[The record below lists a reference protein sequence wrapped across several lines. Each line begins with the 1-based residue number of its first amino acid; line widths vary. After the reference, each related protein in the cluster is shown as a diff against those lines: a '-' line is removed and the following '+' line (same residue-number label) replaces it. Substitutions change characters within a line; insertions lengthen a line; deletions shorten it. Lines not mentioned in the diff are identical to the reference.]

1 MNEENQNLE
10 SENDTQ
16 FEDSLIDWP
25 APGQKLKAIREELG
39 LSHARV
45 AESLHITAHY
55 VKALEDAQYDK
66 LPGKTFVKGYF
77 KAYAR
82 FLGTNVDDIMSCYDQ
97 HVTALEESVESEASV
112 QRAKKTYDQNIRWMI
127 CAAVIIV
134 LVVAVSWWFSG
145 SDEDSAANIS
155 ESDDKLVAGLT
166 GTPGDAMRN
175 NNAPVA
181 QVEEQVTAEV
191 LIASMAQA
199 NTKADNISKKVSGDA
214 SLGVRSATSITELV
228 ESTIAVSLGEVSQQ
242 QVENNTGI
250 NQQSNVE
257 VVLSE
262 VSSTENNDS
271 ELVLAKPTNELELNL
286 ALTTASVTD
295 GGEDQLQSNENQIT
309 SIEMDTPDYS
319 VISLENKRKIEL
331 EIEGNDLLEVHFLG
345 ESWIQVDNAEQ
356 TRLYHDMLKMGDD
369 LSIKGTAPFNILVG
383 DASVVEMTF
392 NASEVDVLSR
402 IRSDNSARL
411 LLQRKN
417 R

>member
-1 MNEENQNLE
+1 MSEENQNME
-10 SENDTQ
+10 SETDNQ
-16 FEDSLIDWP
+16 SEDSSIDWP

-77 KAYAR
+77 KAYAK

-97 HVTALEESVESEASV
+97 HVTALEESVESEANV
-112 QRAKKTYDQNIRWMI
+112 QRAKKAYDQNIRWMI

-134 LVVAVSWWFSG
+134 LVVGVSWWFSR
-145 SDEDSAANIS
+145 SEDTAANIS
-155 ESDDKLVAGLT
+155 ENDDKLVAGLT

-181 QVEEQVTAEV
+181 QINEQVTAEALV
-191 LIASMAQA
+191 ASMAQA
-199 NTKADNISKKVSGDA
+199 NTEVDNISEKVSGDA
-214 SLGVRSATSITELV
+214 SLGASTATSITELM
-228 ESTIAVSLGEVSQQ
+228 ESTIAVSLGEVSQEE
-242 QVENNTGI
+242 VENNTGI

-257 VVLSE
+257 GLLSE
-262 VSSTENNDS
+262 VSSTENNGS
-271 ELVLAKPTNELELNL
+271 ELVLAQTTNELELNL
-286 ALTTASVTD
+286 ALTTASKTD
-295 GGEDQLQSNENQIT
+295 NGDEQLQLNENQIT
-309 SIEMDTPDYS
+309 SVEMGAPEYT
-319 VISLENKRKIEL
+319 VTRLENKRKIEL
-331 EIEGNDLLEVHFLG
+331 EIEGNDVLEVHFLG
-345 ESWIQVDNAEQ
+345 DSWIQIDNAEQ
-356 TRLYHDMLKMGDD
+356 TRLYHDMLNMGDD
-369 LSIKGTAPFNILVG
+369 LTIKGTAPFNILIG

-411 LLQRKN
+411 ILQREN

>member
-1 MNEENQNLE
+1 MSEENQNME
-10 SENDTQ
+10 PETDNQS
-16 FEDSLIDWP
+16 EDSSIDWP
-25 APGQKLKAIREELG
+25 APGQKLKAIRQELG

-77 KAYAR
+77 KAYAK

-97 HVTALEESVESEASV
+97 HVTALEESVESEANV
-112 QRAKKTYDQNIRWMI
+112 QRAKKAYDQNIRWMI

-134 LVVAVSWWFSG
+134 LVVGVSWWFSR
-145 SDEDSAANIS
+145 SEDTAANIS
-155 ESDDKLVAGLT
+155 ENDNKLVAGLT
-166 GTPGDAMRN
+166 GMPGDVMRN
-175 NNAPVA
+175 NNVPVA
-181 QVEEQVTAEV
+181 QVNKQVTAEA

-199 NTKADNISKKVSGDA
+199 NTKADNISEKVSGDA
-214 SLGVRSATSITELV
+214 SLGASTATSITELV
-228 ESTIAVSLGEVSQQ
+228 ESTLAVSLGEVSQEE
-242 QVENNTGI
+242 VENNTGI

-257 VVLSE
+257 GLLSE
-262 VSSTENNDS
+262 VSSTENNGS
-271 ELVLAKPTNELELNL
+271 ELVLAQTTNELELNL
-286 ALTTASVTD
+286 ALTTASKTD
-295 GGEDQLQSNENQIT
+295 NGEEMLQLNENQIT
-309 SIEMDTPDYS
+309 SVEMGAPEYT
-319 VISLENKRKIEL
+319 VTRLENKRKIEL

-345 ESWIQVDNAEQ
+345 DSWIQIDNAEQ
-356 TRLYHDMLKMGDD
+356 TRLYHDMLNMGDD
-369 LSIKGTAPFNILVG
+369 LTIKGTAPFNILIG

-411 LLQRKN
+411 ILQREN

>member
-1 MNEENQNLE
+1 MSEENQNME
-10 SENDTQ
+10 SETDNQ
-16 FEDSLIDWP
+16 SEDSSIDWP

-77 KAYAR
+77 KAYAK

-97 HVTALEESVESEASV
+97 HVTALEESVESEANV
-112 QRAKKTYDQNIRWMI
+112 QRAKKAYDQNIRWMI

-134 LVVAVSWWFSG
+134 LVVGVSWWFSR
-145 SDEDSAANIS
+145 SEDTAANIS
-155 ESDDKLVAGLT
+155 ENDDKLVAGLT

-181 QVEEQVTAEV
+181 NVNEQVTAEA

-199 NTKADNISKKVSGDA
+199 NTEVENISEKVSGDA
-214 SLGVRSATSITELV
+214 SLGASTATSITELM
-228 ESTIAVSLGEVSQQ
+228 ESTIAVSLGEVSQEE
-242 QVENNTGI
+242 VENNTGI

-257 VVLSE
+257 GLLSE
-262 VSSTENNDS
+262 VSSTENNGS
-271 ELVLAKPTNELELNL
+271 ELVLAQTTNELELNL
-286 ALTTASVTD
+286 ALTIASKTD
-295 GGEDQLQSNENQIT
+295 NGDEQLQLNENQIT
-309 SIEMDTPDYS
+309 SVEMGAPEYT
-319 VISLENKRKIEL
+319 VTRLENKRKIEL
-331 EIEGNDLLEVHFLG
+331 EIEGNDVLEVHFLG
-345 ESWIQVDNAEQ
+345 DSWIQIDNAEQ
-356 TRLYHDMLKMGDD
+356 TRLYHDMLNMGDD
-369 LSIKGTAPFNILVG
+369 LTIKGTAPFNILIG

-411 LLQRKN
+411 ILQREN

>member
-1 MNEENQNLE
+1 MSEENQNME
-10 SENDTQ
+10 SETDNQ
-16 FEDSLIDWP
+16 SEDSSIDWP

-77 KAYAR
+77 KAYAK

-97 HVTALEESVESEASV
+97 HVTALEESVESEANV
-112 QRAKKTYDQNIRWMI
+112 QRAKKAYDQNIRWMI

-134 LVVAVSWWFSG
+134 LVVGVSWWFSR
-145 SDEDSAANIS
+145 SEDTAANIS
-155 ESDDKLVAGLT
+155 ENDDKLVAGLT

-181 QVEEQVTAEV
+181 QVNEQVTAEA

-199 NTKADNISKKVSGDA
+199 NTEVENISEKVSGDA
-214 SLGVRSATSITELV
+214 SLGASTATSITELM
-228 ESTIAVSLGEVSQQ
+228 ESTIAVSLGEVSQEE
-242 QVENNTGI
+242 VEKNTGI
-250 NQQSNVE
+250 NHQSNVE
-257 VVLSE
+257 GLLSE
-262 VSSTENNDS
+262 VSSTENNGS
-271 ELVLAKPTNELELNL
+271 ELVLAQTTNELELNL
-286 ALTTASVTD
+286 ALTIASKTD
-295 GGEDQLQSNENQIT
+295 NGDEQLQLNENQIT
-309 SIEMDTPDYS
+309 SVEMGAPEYT
-319 VISLENKRKIEL
+319 VTRLENKRKIEL
-331 EIEGNDLLEVHFLG
+331 EIEGNDVLEVHFLG
-345 ESWIQVDNAEQ
+345 DSWIQIDNAEQ
-356 TRLYHDMLKMGDD
+356 TRLYHDMLNMGDD
-369 LSIKGTAPFNILVG
+369 LTIKGTAPFNILIG

-411 LLQRKN
+411 ILQREN

>member
-1 MNEENQNLE
+1 MSEENQNME
-10 SENDTQ
+10 SETDNQ
-16 FEDSLIDWP
+16 SEDSSIDWP

-77 KAYAR
+77 KAYAK

-97 HVTALEESVESEASV
+97 HVTALEESVESEANV
-112 QRAKKTYDQNIRWMI
+112 QRAKKAYDQNIRWMI

-134 LVVAVSWWFSG
+134 LVVGVSWWFSR
-145 SDEDSAANIS
+145 SEDTAANIS
-155 ESDDKLVAGLT
+155 ENDDKLVAGLT

-181 QVEEQVTAEV
+181 QINEQVTAEA

-199 NTKADNISKKVSGDA
+199 NTEVDNISEKVSGDA
-214 SLGVRSATSITELV
+214 SLGASTATSITELM
-228 ESTIAVSLGEVSQQ
+228 ESTIAVSLGEVSQEE
-242 QVENNTGI
+242 VENNTGI

-257 VVLSE
+257 GLLSE
-262 VSSTENNDS
+262 VSSTENNGS
-271 ELVLAKPTNELELNL
+271 ELVLAQTTNELELNL
-286 ALTTASVTD
+286 ALTTASKTD
-295 GGEDQLQSNENQIT
+295 NGDEQLQLNENQIT
-309 SIEMDTPDYS
+309 SVEMGAPEYT
-319 VISLENKRKIEL
+319 VTRLENKRKIEL
-331 EIEGNDLLEVHFLG
+331 EIEGNDVLEVHFLG
-345 ESWIQVDNAEQ
+345 DSWIQIDNAEQ
-356 TRLYHDMLKMGDD
+356 TRLYHDMLNMGDD
-369 LSIKGTAPFNILVG
+369 LTIKGTAPFNILIG

-411 LLQRKN
+411 ILQREN